1 MVVIGLTGGIASG
14 KSTVSRILKE
24 LGAEI
29 VDADLVAKEVVRP
42 NTDAWRELVSEF
54 GRGILNP
61 DKTINR
67 RKLGNMVFPDKTAL
81 AKLNHITHPRILKR
95 ITERIAQAR
104 QAGIRVLV
112 LDAPLLIESGTV
124 SMADQVWVVA
134 VDQETQLTRLM
145 ARDHFTFQEALNRL
159 NSQMPLAEKIKYA
172 TVVIDNS
179 GSLEETRARITGL
192 WEKIVSE

>member
-29 VDADLVAKEVVRP
+29 VDADLVAKEVIRP

-54 GRGILNP
+54 GRGMLNP

-81 AKLNHITHPRILKR
+81 AKLNRITHPRILKR
-95 ITERIAQAR
+95 IDERIAQAR
-104 QAGIRVLV
+104 QAGVRVLV
-112 LDAPLLIESGTV
+112 LDAPLLIEAGMV
-124 SMADQVWVVA
+124 SIADQVWVVA

-172 TVVIDNS
+172 AVVIDNS

>member
-1 MVVIGLTGGIASG
+1 MVIVGLTGGIASG

-42 NTDAWRELVSEF
+42 NTEAWRELVAEF

-81 AKLNHITHPRILKR
+81 DKLNRITHPRILKR
-95 ITERIAQAR
+95 INERVAQAR
-104 QAGIRVLV
+104 QAGVRVLV
-112 LDAPLLIESGTV
+112 LDAPLLIEAGMV
-124 SMADQVWVVA
+124 SMVDQVWVVA
-134 VDQETQLTRLM
+134 VDPEIQITRLM

-172 TVVIDNS
+172 VVVIDNS
-179 GSLEETRARITGL
+179 GALEETRARITGL
-192 WEKIVSE
+192 WEKLVSE